1 MVSERPLLNHLG
13 LIGLVVLAFSLPFE
27 LDAPL
32 ITLARFRLTN
42 VEALLLL
49 CQTMA
54 LLVIYRERRW
64 RRPGWTIV
72 PKPWLWLWAL
82 FALALI
88 VSALLAPD
96 WRLNAL
102 KATVRTLSG
111 LLLAFAVPQLVRGRR
126 DLTWVV
132 GGLLAGGLL
141 AAAIGLA
148 EVLSGS
154 PFGWLY
160 GLRLQPTEAG
170 PFLRLSGS
178 FNHANQAAMYIEAT
192 LPLLVTAG
200 WLAFRR
206 GRHLSGTL
214 LLAASLLY
222 LEAGFLTFSRASFA
236 TIFLSNL
243 FVAVLLFWGRS
254 TKRSQLAFPWAATSA
269 FVVLLVV
276 VNSLLSPVLRLRL
289 TSEGDNEWYNLN
301 FEAPGEIQVAAG
313 EATEITLVVAN
324 QGSLV
329 WSSSPNQPFRLG
341 ARWYLQLQDNEESVV
356 LRWPLARTVRPGE
369 SITMTVPL
377 TAPTLPGA
385 YWLEWDMVQEEVT
398 WFAEKNGQ
406 RTRTRVN
413 VLDNHR
419 TVRPGERS
427 PFPTA
432 EGPLQELEPLRQP
445 IPDRRTLW
453 LLAGRQL
460 LERPVV
466 GIGLDNFRLTY
477 GKVAGWQIW
486 DTTIHTNNWYVETL
500 VSLGVIGSL
509 PFLLWL
515 VLLFRDIV
523 LQLRRQPVSGKY
535 CAWQIGLAV
544 GLVSFMIH
552 GLLDYFLLFN
562 GTAYLFWILVG
573 LWAGQRFWGR
583 EAADKVVSVVAD
595 SRE

>member
-254 TKRSQLAFPWAATSA
+254 IKRSQLAFPWAATSA

-432 EGPLQELEPLRQP
+432 EAPLQELEPLRQP